1 MPASS
6 PFLPYLNAAMIE
18 QAYRSSAGNEIDSGK
33 ITSPE
38 SSAALVANAFGLFLD
53 RPHDLPPL
61 PGTEGLGWPAVSVK
75 LEACLRFPWRGGRHP
90 WLDVLIETS
99 THLIGVESKRF
110 EPYRS
115 GERVPMSDAYWRPVW
130 GHRMSPVEA
139 VRDALRDGSAEL
151 DALDATQLVKHM
163 FGLRSESNRREPA
176 KPTVLV
182 YLHAAP
188 DHWPD
193 GKVIDAKAR
202 SRHAVALE
210 RFALKVAGA
219 EVDFCHLTY
228 KRLLANWSRSPSA
241 EVKQHANEVERRFSP
256 L

>member
-6 PFLPYLNAAMIE
+6 LFLPYLNAALIE
-18 QAYRSSAGNEIDSGK
+18 QAYRNSAGNEIDSGK

-38 SSAALVANAFGLFLD
+38 SSAALVANTFGLFLD

-75 LEACLRFPWRGGRHP
+75 LEACVRFPWRGGRHP
-90 WLDVLIETS
+90 WLDVLIETG

-110 EPYRS
+110 EPFRS
-115 GERVPMSDAYWRPVW
+115 GKRVPMSDAYWRPVW
-130 GHRMSPVEA
+130 GQRMGSVEA

-151 DALDATQLVKHM
+151 DSLDATQLVKHM
-163 FGLRSESNRREPA
+163 FGLRSEGHRREPV
-176 KPTVLV
+176 KPAVLV
-182 YLHAAP
+182 YLHAEP
-188 DHWPD
+188 DRWPD
-193 GKVIDAKAR
+193 GKTIDAKAR
-202 SRHAVALE
+202 SRHAAAVE
-210 RFALKVAGA
+210 RYALKVAGA

-228 KRLLANWSRSPSA
+228 KLLLATWARSASA
-241 EVKQHANEVERRFSP
+241 ELKQHANEVERWFSP